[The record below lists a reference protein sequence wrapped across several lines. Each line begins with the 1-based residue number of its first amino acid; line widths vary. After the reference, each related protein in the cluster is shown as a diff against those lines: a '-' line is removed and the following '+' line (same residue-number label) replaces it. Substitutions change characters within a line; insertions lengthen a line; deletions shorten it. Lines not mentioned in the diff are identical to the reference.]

1 MQEMIAAPAHGIGHP
16 FLSAA
21 GAPAARALLAAAAP
35 ITVSRR
41 DVIFAPEA
49 EPEALYLVLE
59 GSVGL
64 SMQGAADSLT
74 RLSRE
79 LESNPRGLLT
89 KSPGKE
95 KEVRP

>member
-1 MQEMIAAPAHGIGHP
+1 FTAAIG
-16 FLSAA
+16 
-21 GAPAARALLAAAAP
+21 AL
-35 ITVSRR
+35 
-41 DVIFAPEA
+41 
-49 EPEALYLVLE
+49 
-59 GSVGL
+59 
-64 SMQGAADSLT
+64 QGAADSLT